1 MSQLTFEE
9 RNLVCIY
16 AADTRNEVI
25 QSLQEMRK
33 HLEEDEV
40 ELMELTD
47 ATIIKLNHMS
57 EEEFGALDLYPDF

>member
-1 MSQLTFEE
+1 MNQLTFEE
-9 RNLVCIY
+9 RNLICIY
-16 AADTRNEVI
+16 AEDTRKEVI

-47 ATIIKLNHMS
+47 VTIAKLIHMS
-57 EEEFGALDLYPDF
+57 EEEFVGLNLYPDF